1 MRKLSQS
8 HLGSFLKEM
17 LHKEC
22 EQEAA
27 SKGEGRTRL
36 YRCMRGF
43 VTGWATSQTERKE
56 VAVSFLYSVISRFSD
71 LGPCRAYAEGTAAP
85 LVALAFFL
93 AGPSASFSE
102 PCSEWCSAR
111 SASSTAGCRR
121 PNLPDVMPL

>member
-93 AGPSASFSE
+93 AFFSSRLTSSMAAEAVEKVSSSCCLSAS
-102 PCSEWCSAR
+102 
-111 SASSTAGCRR
+111 
-121 PNLPDVMPL
+121 